1 MLAYPQK
8 RTMDS
13 SQGTVCPR
21 HEIAPAWQ
29 PEPAAPVMKRERS
42 KEQAADVK
50 LARPFEQAP
59 ARLEEQPECAPDAW
73 QSYMQTMAGQC
84 QSREPRRA
92 GVTTFARRL
101 MAIELARAR
110 RSSPADF
117 LGRLRKKRPGPET
130 RKTGTIAR

>member
-1 MLAYPQK
+1 MLGYLQN
-8 RTMDS
+8 RTTDP
-13 SQGTVCPR
+13 SQGAVCPR

-29 PEPAAPVMKRERS
+29 TEPAAPVMKRQRS
-42 KEQAADVK
+42 RKEVADVK
-50 LARPFEQAP
+50 LTYPFEQAP
-59 ARLEEQPECAPDAW
+59 ARLEGQPERAPDAW

-130 RKTGTIAR
+130 RSSDS